1 MYALQH
7 PRTRTVHTNRICE
20 RARLKWALSPKNV
33 KLSFHHQQPRVG
45 MEIHFAA
52 KIS

>member
-1 MYALQH
+1 MATSMPAYMHVQ
-7 PRTRTVHTNRICE
+7 VKVQDCE